1 MDSWPQ
7 WAFTLVRMTS
17 NDTAKGS
24 RSRTEACMFNGL
36 CQGHRAWQPQ
46 GRLKKWASDD
56 ELAAIQIEDQG
67 KIPGVKV
74 QREAWDKS
82 RYL

>member
-1 MDSWPQ
+1 
-7 WAFTLVRMTS
+7 
-17 NDTAKGS
+17 
-24 RSRTEACMFNGL
+24 MFNGL

-74 QREAWDKS
+74 QREVWDKS